1 MVDLL
6 FKKIVMAGIVAK
18 KKKTSAILKHCGC
31 TGLYLACTCT
41 CTEVL
46 VLFKVLVLYLSPSH
60 RKGFVLVLVHEKIS
74 KYLYFS

>member
-1 MVDLL
+1 MVNLL

-18 KKKTSAILKHCGC
+18 KKKTSAILKHYIWL

-60 RKGFVLVLVHEKIS
+60 RKGFVLVHEKIS